1 MKPRHFPRHRPPWW
15 PTEEPW
21 PPSGPPSRR
30 YWHNRR
36 GRFFWR
42 IGCGFLAFLLF
53 IFGGFTL
60 LFWLIAS
67 ALGVVALSESVL
79 AIMRTVGVVIFIL
92 GLAAI
97 IFSGRELRRAA
108 LPIGDMLEASGRVAE
123 GDFTARVAERGPR
136 EVRTLA
142 RAFNTMAARLQAD
155 DEQRRTLLA
164 EVTHELRT
172 PLTVIRG
179 QLEGLLDGIYP
190 ADQEHLEALLEETR
204 VLSRVIDDLRTLSQA
219 EGGTLRLQLEWTDL
233 GELVAEVAQAY
244 QAQASSAQITL
255 QAEVQANLPQAEIDP
270 TRLREVL
277 SNLLTNALRYTPPGG
292 RITLRCVLPK
302 GSDHL
307 SISVSDTGTGI
318 APEDLPHI
326 FERFYKSADSH
337 GTGLGLAIAA
347 SLVAAHGGKIE
358 AHSEQG
364 RGTTITFT
372 LPLPVSL

>member
-1 MKPRHFPRHRPPWW
+1 MKPRRFPRHQPPWW
-15 PTEEPW
+15 PAEEAW
-21 PPSGPPSRR
+21 PPAGPPNRR
-30 YWHNRR
+30 YWHNMR

-42 IGCGFLAFLLF
+42 IGCGFLLFMLF

-67 ALGVVALSESVL
+67 ASGVAVLSESVL

-92 GLAAI
+92 SLATI
-97 IFSGRELRRAA
+97 VFSGRELRRAA
-108 LPIGDMLEASGRVAE
+108 LPIGDMLDASGRVAE
-123 GDFTARVAERGPR
+123 GDYTARVDERGPR
-136 EVRTLA
+136 EVRALA

-172 PLTVIRG
+172 PLTVIQG

-204 VLSRVIDDLRTLSQA
+204 VLSRVIDDLRTLSQV
-219 EGGTLRLQLEWTDL
+219 EGGTLKLQLERTDL
-233 GELVAEVAQAY
+233 GELVSEVAQAY
-244 QAQASSAQITL
+244 QAQASAAQIAL
-255 QAEVQANLPQAEIDP
+255 QAEVQPGLPQMEIDP

-292 RITLRCVLPK
+292 QITLRCDLVEGGDRLT
-302 GSDHL
+302 
-307 SISVSDTGTGI
+307 ISVSDTGTGI

-326 FERFYKSADSH
+326 FERFYKSADSR
-337 GTGLGLAIAA
+337 GSGLGLAIAR
-347 SLVAAHGGKIE
+347 SLVAAHGGVIE
-358 AHSEQG
+358 ARSEVG
-364 RGTTITFT
+364 FGTTIAFT
-372 LPLPVSL
+372 LPFPAT

>member
-1 MKPRHFPRHRPPWW
+1 M
-15 PTEEPW
+15 
-21 PPSGPPSRR
+21 
-30 YWHNRR
+30 R

-42 IGCGFLAFLLF
+42 IGCGFLLFLLF

-67 ALGVVALSESVL
+67 ASGIVVLSESVL
-79 AIMRTVGVVIFIL
+79 AIMRMVGVIIFIL

-108 LPIGDMLEASGRVAE
+108 LPIGDMLDASGRVAE
-123 GDFTARVAERGPR
+123 GDYTARVDERGPR
-136 EVRTLA
+136 EVRALA
-142 RAFNTMAARLQAD
+142 RAFNTMTARLQAD

-204 VLSRVIDDLRTLSQA
+204 VLSRVIDDLSTLSQA
-219 EGGTLRLQLEWTDL
+219 ESGTLKLQLEWTDM
-233 GELVAEVAQAY
+233 GELVSEVVQAY
-244 QAQASSAQITL
+244 QAQAREAQLTL
-255 QAEVQANLPQAEIDP
+255 QAEVQPDLPQLEIDP

-277 SNLLTNALRYTPPGG
+277 SNLLTNALRYTSPGG
-292 RITLRCVLPK
+292 QVTLRCVLAQ
-302 GSDHL
+302 GSDRL

-337 GTGLGLAIAA
+337 GTGLGLAIAS
-347 SLVAAHGGKIE
+347 SLITAHGGNIE
-358 AHSEQG
+358 AHSDEG

-372 LPLPVSL
+372 LPLPVS

>member
-1 MKPRHFPRHRPPWW
+1 MKPRHFPRRRPPWW
-15 PTEEPW
+15 PSEEAW
-21 PPSGPPSRR
+21 PPSGPSNRR
-30 YWHNRR
+30 YWHNMR

-42 IGCGFLAFLLF
+42 IGCGFTLFMLF

-67 ALGVVALSESVL
+67 ALGIVVLSESVL

-92 GLAAI
+92 GLVAI
-97 IFSGRELRRAA
+97 VFGGRELRRAA
-108 LPIGDMLEASGRVAE
+108 LPIGDMLDASGRVAE
-123 GDFTARVAERGPR
+123 GDYTARVDERGPR
-136 EVRTLA
+136 EVRALA
-142 RAFNTMAARLQAD
+142 RAFNTMAARLQVD
-155 DEQRRTLLA
+155 DEQRRTMLA

-190 ADQEHLEALLEETR
+190 ADQEHLEALLEETS
-204 VLSRVIDDLRTLSQA
+204 VLSRVIDDLHTLSQA
-219 EGGTLRLQLEWTDL
+219 ESGTLKLQLEWTDL
-233 GELVAEVAQAY
+233 GELVLEVAQAY
-244 QAQASSAQITL
+244 QAQVSAAQIIL
-255 QAEVQANLPQAEIDP
+255 HAEVQPGLPQMEIDP

-277 SNLLTNALRYTPPGG
+277 SNLLTNAIRYTPPGG
-292 RITLRCVLPK
+292 QITLRCALPE

-318 APEDLPHI
+318 PPEHLPHI

-337 GTGLGLAIAA
+337 GTGLGLAIAR
-347 SLVAAHGGKIE
+347 SLITAHGGEIE
-358 AHSEQG
+358 AQSDED

-372 LPLPVSL
+372 LPLPVL